1 MTENLNLART
11 TVSPRRLL
19 VPLALAQFICS
30 FAGSNMNVMINDIS
44 TDLDTTVQ
52 GVQTAITLFLLV
64 MAALMI
70 PGSKLSDRWGRKRC
84 FIVGLI
90 VYGVGALLSAV
101 ARRARHPD
109 PRQLD
114 LRRRRLGP
122 VDPAL
127 YILTTLLF
135 TDLQSRARAS
145 AGSAGW
151 AASAP
156 PPARSSAGS
165 SPRR

>member
-1 MTENLNLART
+1 MAEAQVVADLPAAPAGH
-11 TVSPRRLL
+11 VSARRLIL
-19 VPLALAQFICS
+19 PLALAQFICS

-84 FIVGLI
+84 FTMGLA
-90 VYGVGALLSAV
+90 VYGVGALLSALSPGLGV
-101 ARRARHPD
+101 LILGNSVLEGVGSALLIPPCTSS
-109 PRQLD
+109 PRCCSPICSHEPG
-114 LRRRRLGP
+114 R
-122 VDPAL
+122 
-127 YILTTLLF
+127 
-135 TDLQSRARAS
+135 S

-156 PPARSSAGS
+156 PPVR
-165 SPRR
+165 